1 MIYSAVTQ
9 VEIERLLRQ
18 YPQADGLF
26 STDLIALNAMKLA
39 VPFDR
44 AILTECNF
52 KIKTEGTG
60 ISYERKRKAS
70 AGEPCGCS
78 ARYDGCGSIE
88 SVAGCAK
95 DLQSGRQRSHAEND
109 RSDASLFSF
118 KLTIDFPMW
127 RGYNSAN
134 NEIPMKPLRKRS
146 TLTKPG
152 VRELPAV

>member
-1 MIYSAVTQ
+1 MK
-9 VEIERLLRQ
+9 ENGKLLRESL
-18 YPQADGLF
+18 AGVRRDM
-26 STDLIALNAMKLA
+26 TDAEALNLWPAA
-39 VPFDR
+39 Q
-44 AILTECNF
+44 
-52 KIKTEGTG
+52 
-60 ISYERKRKAS
+60 
-70 AGEPCGCS
+70 
-78 ARYDGCGSIE
+78 
-88 SVAGCAK
+88 K

-134 NEIPMKPLRKRS
+134 NEIPMKPLRQRS